1 MAELPAQRL
10 GAVAI
15 VVMGNPNVT
24 VTEGS
29 GPGATTDNLPM
40 TSYRR
45 VPATLATRLGAI
57 PGVRAAI
64 AERSVPLAL
73 DLPDGRVVTGTS
85 AEPITGYGWP
95 SAALTPFRLRVGHAP
110 AGARGLVLGAGLA
123 RRTGLR
129 LGDKVRLAGQG
140 RSPFTIAGIAAAPP
154 HDPAG
159 DWSVFFSEP
168 EATARYGHP
177 GQVDLIGI
185 VAQPGTSPALLAAR
199 VRAVS
204 GQHLSVLAGSD
215 RGTAADLTAATD
227 LENLSALGGGAG
239 AEIALISLFV
249 VASTVALAV
258 AERARMLALLRAV
271 GATPGQVRRM
281 VMAELAAL
289 GVLAGL
295 VGYLPGTWL
304 AAASVRGLA
313 AHQFIPPSTRPW
325 TTPWELLISAGAA
338 IVVAELSGL
347 LAARRAS
354 RIRPAAAL
362 AEASIER
369 RSPRPFRLV
378 LGLGALGGGV
388 VLAAGGGHLGTSALG
403 EVLVSG
409 SAATRPAALS
419 TEIAALSG
427 SYPGIRVASRTVA
440 NAQDELLTSQTSY
453 LNDLLLAL
461 IGLLAAVALVNTL
474 VVATLQSR
482 EELAL
487 LRRVGATAGQLLA
500 MTTWQ
505 AAEITLVGVLLGAG
519 AAAVA
524 VVAVTKAL
532 TGSWLPYLSW
542 APAAVILGPV
552 VLLTGLAMLAPTTRM
567 LAPDALE

>member
-45 VPATLATRLGAI
+45 VPATLATRLGVI

-95 SAALTPFRLRVGHAP
+95 SAALTPFRLRAGHAP